1 MLRPAKESRTFKQM
15 QQKLLDIQKVTI
27 PALGLGTYKLT
38 GKEGAREIQR
48 ALLLGYRHIDT
59 AEMYGNEGDVG
70 DAIKA
75 SGINRNNIFIT
86 TKVWPSNF
94 SKNKFI
100 PCVEE
105 SLRKLKIDTLDLLLL
120 HWPADDDT
128 NKLAAGFLND
138 CLYKQYTKLVG
149 VSNFSLTQ
157 LMQAQK
163 IAPVCCN
170 QVEYSPYNNNKQL
183 LQYMQQQGLM
193 LTAYSPL
200 ARGEVLR
207 EPIIKKLAA
216 KYQRSGAQ
224 IVLRWLLQQDKV
236 AAIPKAGTEKH
247 SLQNLQVFDF
257 DLSENDMQ
265 QVFALAQK

>member
-1 MLRPAKESRTFKQM
+1 M
-15 QQKLLDIQKVTI
+15 QQKLLDIQKVTV

-70 DAIKA
+70 NAIKA
-75 SGINRNNIFIT
+75 SGINRNDIFIT

-105 SLRKLKIDTLDLLLL
+105 SLRKLQIDTIDLLLL
-120 HWPADDDT
+120 HWPADSDT
-128 NKLAAGFLND
+128 NKLAADLLNE
-138 CLYKQYTKLVG
+138 CVHKKYAKLVG
-149 VSNFSLTQ
+149 VSNFSLAQ
-157 LMQAQK
+157 LKLVQK
-163 IAPVCCN
+163 MAPVCCN

-200 ARGEVLR
+200 ARGEVLK
-207 EPIIKKLAA
+207 EAIIKKLAE
-216 KYQRSGAQ
+216 KHQRSGAQ
-224 IVLRWLLQQDKV
+224 IVLRWLLEQNNV
-236 AAIPKAGTEKH
+236 AAIPKAGSEKH

-257 DLSENDMQ
+257 ELSENDMQ
-265 QVFALAQK
+265 QVFALAR